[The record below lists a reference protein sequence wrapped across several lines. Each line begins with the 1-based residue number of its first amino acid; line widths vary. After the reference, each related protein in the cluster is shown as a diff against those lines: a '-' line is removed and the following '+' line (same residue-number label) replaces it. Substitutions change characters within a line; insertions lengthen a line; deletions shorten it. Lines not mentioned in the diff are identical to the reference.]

1 MTAGKAQENK
11 REPQTGEEGNVLFL
25 ILIAV
30 VLFAALSYAVT
41 QSSRSGS
48 GDAGSETNL
57 VNSAQLTQYPA
68 SIRTAIVRMIVGGT
82 PVSALN
88 FNPPADFANLES
100 VSVGVFHPQAGG
112 GTYALAPNNL
122 MAAGT
127 SGTWHFNASM
137 EIPQIGT
144 AGADG
149 NDLIAFLPGITLALC
164 SKINGELGLPTT
176 PPVLATDVSGD
187 YLDDMVDPDGAAGS
201 AAPFPTATDV
211 TDIDDGSGTFDGKP
225 FGCFRN
231 GPTASPGD
239 YVYYHVLVER

>member
-1 MTAGKAQENK
+1 MAVKAYDVGA
-11 REPQTGEEGNVLFL
+11 RRGEEGNVLFL

-30 VLFAALSYAVT
+30 ALFAALSYAVT
-41 QSSRSGS
+41 SSSRSGS

-82 PVSALN
+82 AVSSLN
-88 FNPPADFANLES
+88 FNQPSDFSNLES
-100 VSVGVFHPQAGG
+100 TAVGVFHPSGG
-112 GTYALAPNNL
+112 GATYAQAPAAL
-122 MAAGT
+122 MASGAA
-127 SGTWHFNASM
+127 GTWHFNASM
-137 EIPQIGT
+137 EIPDIGT

-149 NDLIAFLPGITLALC
+149 NDLIAFLPGITLAVC
-164 SKINGELGLPTT
+164 AKINGEYGLPTT

-187 YLDDMVDPDGAAGS
+187 YLDDMIDPDGAAGS

-211 TDIDDGSGTFDGKP
+211 TDIDDGSGTFDGQP

-231 GPTASPGD
+231 GPVATPGD